1 MKRFNKQAL
10 AKLYAKPIEPQDWNS
25 EPHKMVSIGEQ
36 ARIDI
41 MQLETAISGDFR
53 QLPVAYPILARY
65 GMMDRTPNGFKAIN
79 PEVVVARAR
88 ELIAKLSTN

>member
-1 MKRFNKQAL
+1 MRRFNKEAL
-10 AKLYAKPIEPQDWNS
+10 AKLHAKPVEPQDWNS
-25 EPHKMVSIGEQ
+25 EPHTVVSIREQ

-65 GMMDRTPNGFKAIN
+65 GLMERTVNGFRSIN
-79 PEVVVARAR
+79 PETVVSRAR
-88 ELIAKLSTN
+88 ELIGKLSHP